1 MSFRF
6 QKNFWYL
13 NSIFFY
19 KKTKL
24 WIHQLIFNVI
34 IEHSWK
40 NPTYIQLPAPSFAS
54 GQKLLAG
61 HIYQSKTEPVDGSN
75 TTCTVP
81 ADIPGYGSRGRL
93 ILQEERCNVH
103 YTSLCKIISWF
114 QLNMSLYLC
123 SSGYISSIFTVTSL
137 FNEKF
142 CIAENVQEPLILNYH
157 FIATLQLRK
166 PFIFNLDVG
175 TGYLLL
181 QVPLKNKQKTGKKN
195 LNCMSQTAQAV

>member
-1 MSFRF
+1 MV
-6 QKNFWYL
+6 
-13 NSIFFY
+13 SIEYFFVFV
-19 KKTKL
+19 L
-24 WIHQLIFNVI
+24 QWLHFID
-34 IEHSWK
+34 
-40 NPTYIQLPAPSFAS
+40 
-54 GQKLLAG
+54 
-61 HIYQSKTEPVDGSN
+61 IY
-75 TTCTVP
+75 C
-81 ADIPGYGSRGRL
+81 YG
-93 ILQEERCNVH
+93 
-103 YTSLCKIISWF
+103 
-114 QLNMSLYLC
+114 
-123 SSGYISSIFTVTSL
+123 TSL